1 MTSAPEQIGRA
12 VVVHC
17 KRQPYDVY
25 IGRGKGSIYG
35 NPFVIGP
42 DGSRNEVIAKFRAWL
57 PEQPHLMA
65 RVHELHG
72 KVLGCF
78 CAPQACHGHVLAEF
92 AEAAFRQRHDLPLVL
107 RPAANQPEQLS
118 LFESPGQ

>member
-1 MTSAPEQIGRA
+1 MTAGLAQIGRA
-12 VVVHC
+12 SVVHC

-25 IGRGKGSIYG
+25 IGRGKGSIFG

-42 DGSRNEVIAKFRAWL
+42 DGSRSDVIAKFRAWL
-57 PEQPHLMA
+57 PDQPQLMA
-65 RVHELHG
+65 KVHELHG

-92 AEAAFRQRHDLPLVL
+92 AEAAFRQRHGLPLEHPPV
-107 RPAANQPEQLS
+107 AAEQLT
-118 LFESPGQ
+118 LFESLP